1 MKLKLLLAITS
12 SMMICLFGNLAHGQ
26 PAKTVSVPDFVT
38 SVPLGHFAGISPPA
52 PSIDQARKLAV
63 LDVIRQ
69 VLSAIGIE
77 YHHSFTDLISGTP
90 YNPKRI
96 INDQLS
102 GAANGVVLGVD
113 QNIVQSSWCR
123 DGSGKYIFFV
133 LVHYPYERI
142 ANMRKL
148 SKGPRVTACLI
159 SISDNNV
166 RLKVSQV
173 NGIPV
178 MISSAVMMVQKRNR
192 FAKAIS
198 FFVWHVPSGSDH
210 RVSVAIDPVHI
221 CTGSREIMLPFDEC
235 KKSLSDYLLGANIQ
249 HIVVLKGYDD
259 LGREVS
265 AKVVF

>member
-1 MKLKLLLAITS
+1 MKLKLLLAITGG
-12 SMMICLFGNLAHGQ
+12 MMICLFGNLAHAQ
-26 PAKTVSVPDFVT
+26 PEKTLSVPDFVT

-52 PSIDQARKLAV
+52 SSIDHARKLAV
-63 LDVIRQ
+63 SDVVRQ

-77 YHHSFTDLISGTP
+77 YHHNFTDLISGTP
-90 YNPKRI
+90 YHPKRV

-102 GAANGVVLGVD
+102 GVAHGVVLGVD

-133 LVHYPYERI
+133 LVHYPYELI
-142 ANMRKL
+142 SNMRRL
-148 SKGPRVTACLI
+148 SKGARVIASLI

-166 RLKVSQV
+166 RLRVSQA
-173 NGIPV
+173 NGVPV
-178 MISSAVMMVQKRNR
+178 MISSAVVLIQKRNR

-221 CTGSREIMLPFDEC
+221 CNGSREIRLPFDEC
-235 KKSLSDYLLGANIQ
+235 KKSISDYLLGAKIERV
-249 HIVVLKGYDD
+249 VVLKGYDC

-265 AKVVF
+265 TKVVF

>member
-1 MKLKLLLAITS
+1 MKHRLLLAITG

-26 PAKTVSVPDFVT
+26 PEKILNVPNFVT
-38 SVPLGHFAGISPPA
+38 SVPLEHFAGISPPA
-52 PSIDQARKLAV
+52 SSIAKARKLAV
-63 LDVIRQ
+63 LDVVRQ

-90 YNPKRI
+90 HNPKRV

-102 GAANGVVLGVD
+102 GTAHGVVLGID
-113 QNIVQSSWCR
+113 QNIVQSSWCL
-123 DGSGKYIFFV
+123 DGFGKYIFFV

-142 ANMRKL
+142 TNMRKL
-148 SKGPRVTACLI
+148 SKGPKVIASLI

-166 RLKVSQV
+166 RLRVSQA
-173 NGIPV
+173 NGVPV
-178 MISSAVMMVQKRNR
+178 MISSAVVLIQKRNR

-221 CTGSREIMLPFDEC
+221 FTGSREIMLLFDEC
-235 KKSLSDYLLGANIQ
+235 KKSLSDYLLGAKIERV
-249 HIVVLKGYDD
+249 VVLIGHDD
-259 LGREVS
+259 LGRKVS